1 MFNPK
6 RNTAL
11 KYADIQAFIAYQGD
25 KVVGRIAGIINR
37 NANERW
43 KKTCVRFGLIEFE
56 DDIAI
61 SDALLKAVE
70 QWGAERGMTQIQ
82 GPMGIIDFDKEGML
96 VDDFDLMG
104 SMIDIYNP
112 PYYPQHM
119 EQLGYKKEVDWLQV
133 RVEIPKEVPAKY
145 ARVANLAKEMF
156 GLRVRK
162 ISRREILG
170 EQGHRVFRLMNE
182 AYAPIFGYSDL
193 TEEMVSDLIKKYIP
207 ILDPDLITTVE
218 NEKGEM
224 VCAAVTAGS
233 LSHTLRKS
241 NGKLLPFGWVHFL
254 KTLFIKNEDT
264 VNMMLI
270 AVRPDMQGLGVNA
283 LVFDDLIPIYNRKGY
298 RYAETG
304 PQLEDNVK
312 ELTQWKPLNP
322 KIQKRRRCWIKTID
336 K

>member
-1 MFNPK
+1 
-6 RNTAL
+6 
-11 KYADIQAFIAYQGD
+11 
-25 KVVGRIAGIINR
+25 
-37 NANERW
+37 
-43 KKTCVRFGLIEFE
+43 
-56 DDIAI
+56 
-61 SDALLKAVE
+61 
-70 QWGAERGMTQIQ
+70 
-82 GPMGIIDFDKEGML
+82 ML
-96 VDDFDLMG
+96 VEDFDLMG

-119 EQLGYKKEVDWLQV
+119 EKLGYQKEVDWLQV

-156 GLRVRK
+156 GLKVRK
-162 ISRREILG
+162 ISRKEILG
-170 EQGHRVFRLMNE
+170 EQGQRVFRLMNE

-193 TEEMVSDLIKKYIP
+193 TEEMVTDLIKKYIP
-207 ILDPDLITTVE
+207 ILDPELITTVE

-224 VCAAVTAGS
+224 VCAAVTTGS

-254 KTLFIKNEDT
+254 KTVCFKHEDT
-264 VNMMLI
+264 ANMMLI

-298 RYAETG
+298 KYAETG

-312 ELTQWKPLNP
+312 ELSQWKPLNP
-322 KIQKRRRCWIKTID
+322 KIQKRRRCWIKTIE
-336 K
+336 KL